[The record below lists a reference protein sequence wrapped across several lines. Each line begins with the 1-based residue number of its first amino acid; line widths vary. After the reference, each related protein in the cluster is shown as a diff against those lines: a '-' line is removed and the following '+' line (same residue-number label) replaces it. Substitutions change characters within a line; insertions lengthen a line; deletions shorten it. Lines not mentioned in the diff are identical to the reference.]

1 VGPDLDKLGD
11 ADAKFIRQSIVDPS
25 AEVEEGFQDGVM
37 PQNFGER
44 LSKEELDA
52 LVKYL
57 LEAQE

>member
-1 VGPDLDKLGD
+1 
-11 ADAKFIRQSIVDPS
+11 
-25 AEVEEGFQDGVM
+25 M
-37 PQNFGER
+37 PQNFGSE